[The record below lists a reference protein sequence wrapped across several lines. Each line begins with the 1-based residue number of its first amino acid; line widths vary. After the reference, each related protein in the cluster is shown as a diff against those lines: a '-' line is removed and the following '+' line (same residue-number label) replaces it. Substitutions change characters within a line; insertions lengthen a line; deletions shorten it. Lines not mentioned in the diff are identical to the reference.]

1 MTDVTPELL
10 LGAYAE
16 GVFPMAEDR
25 FDPTLYWYD
34 PEFRGILPLDTFHCP
49 RRLKKTIRSGLY
61 QVTFDRDF
69 ERVIRSCAKPAR
81 GRRTTWINDR
91 IVELYTALYERGFAH
106 SLECW
111 KDGELVGGLYGV
123 ALGRAFFGESMFS
136 RRRDAS
142 KVALVYLAARLKFG
156 GYELLDT
163 QFITDHLQ
171 QFGAIEVTRAEYK
184 ASLEKAIQSAVV
196 TDEAA
201 GTMSLSAEDSTFAS
215 MPLSADGS
223 AILQSI
229 NQTS

>member
-49 RRLKKTIRSGLY
+49 RRLKKTVRSGLY
-61 QVTFDRDF
+61 QVTFDQDF
-69 ERVIRSCAKPAR
+69 DQVIRSCAKPAR

-91 IVELYTALYERGFAH
+91 IVELYTSLFERGFAH
-106 SLECW
+106 SIECW
-111 KDGELVGGLYGV
+111 KDNELVGGLYGV

-136 RRRDAS
+136 RQRDAS
-142 KVALVYLAARLKFG
+142 KVALVYLAARLKYG

-171 QFGAIEVTRAEYK
+171 QFGAVEITRAEYK
-184 ASLEKAIQSAVV
+184 AMLATAVQSAVV
-196 TDEAA
+196 TDVSA
-201 GTMSLSAEDSTFAS
+201 GTMSLSADVSTFSS
-215 MPLSADGS
+215 MPASADGS

-229 NQTS
+229 SQTS

>member
-25 FDPTLYWYD
+25 HDPTLYWFD
-34 PEFRGILPLDTFHCP
+34 PEFRGILPLETFHCP

-61 QVTFDRDF
+61 RVTYDQAFNQV
-69 ERVIRSCAKPAR
+69 IGSCAKPAR

-91 IVELYTALYERGFAH
+91 IVELYTALFDRGFAH
-106 SLECW
+106 SIECW
-111 KDGELVGGLYGV
+111 KDDELVGGLYGV

-136 RRRDAS
+136 HRRDAS
-142 KVALVYLAARLKFG
+142 KVALVYLVARLKFG

-171 QFGAIEVTRAEYK
+171 QFGAIEVSRADYK
-184 ASLEKAIQSAVV
+184 ASLESAIQSAIVEDGV
-196 TDEAA
+196 E
-201 GTMSLSAEDSTFAS
+201 GRMSLSAETSTFSS
-215 MPLSADGS
+215 MPATADGS

-229 NQTS
+229 SQTS

>member
-1 MTDVTPELL
+1 MTDITPELL

-49 RRLKKTIRSGLY
+49 RRLKKTIRSGVY
-61 QVTFDRDF
+61 HVTFDQDF
-69 ERVIRSCAKPAR
+69 EQVIRSCAKPAR

-106 SLECW
+106 SIECW
-111 KDGELVGGLYGV
+111 KDDELVGGLYGV

-142 KVALVYLAARLKFG
+142 KVALVYLTARLKYG

-201 GTMSLSAEDSTFAS
+201 GTMSLSAEDSTFSS
-215 MPLSADGS
+215 MPVSADGS

>member
-49 RRLKKTIRSGLY
+49 RRLKRTIRSGVY
-61 QVTFDRDF
+61 RVTHDQDF
-69 ERVIRSCAKPAR
+69 NQVIRSCAKPAR

-91 IVELYTALYERGFAH
+91 IVELYSSLFEQGFAH
-106 SLECW
+106 SVECW
-111 KDGELVGGLYGV
+111 KNDTLVGGLYGV
-123 ALGRAFFGESMFS
+123 TLGRAFFGESMFS
-136 RRRDAS
+136 RQRDAS
-142 KVALVYLAARLKFG
+142 KVALVYLVARLKYG

-171 QFGAIEVTRAEYK
+171 QFGAVEITRAEYK
-184 ASLEKAIQSAVV
+184 TRLEKAIQSGVV
-196 TDEAA
+196 SDEAA
-201 GTMSLSAEDSTFAS
+201 GTMSLSADASTFSS
-215 MPLSADGS
+215 MSATADAS

-229 NQTS
+229 SQTS